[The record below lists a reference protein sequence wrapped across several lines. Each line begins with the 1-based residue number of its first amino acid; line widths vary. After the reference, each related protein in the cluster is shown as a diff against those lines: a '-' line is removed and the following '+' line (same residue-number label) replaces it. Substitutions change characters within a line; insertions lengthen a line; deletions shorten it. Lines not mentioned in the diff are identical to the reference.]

1 MRSAARAVAWVVVC
15 GGGPTIAHAEPID
28 AAEAARPVPL
38 APLELPARPHP
49 RRLDIGVRGLVVTR
63 FAEAS
68 IDGEPTRARHEAT
81 PGVGVNVRVPV
92 LDMLDLVGAW
102 GLSNVRLG
110 LEPGA
115 PGTSRIGAGP
125 AELDAP
131 VGGLAWWMQARVEP
145 TFDLGDDVVLR
156 GIAGVGWGRIELD
169 PSHARDA
176 LGPFLVRDRSASI
189 VEFPLGTGVS
199 VELVEG
205 WLKLEAELVVAPT
218 LTTDGTAHAPVGV
231 VAGDGSAGRVDV
243 LPRAP
248 VSLQQAVG
256 LAVQL

>member
-1 MRSAARAVAWVVVC
+1 MAWFVVFGIGSSIARA
-15 GGGPTIAHAEPID
+15 EPRTD
-28 AAEAARPVPL
+28 GASARPSEL
-38 APLELPARPHP
+38 APLELPVRPHP
-49 RRLDIGVRGLVVTR
+49 RRLDLGVRGLVVSR
-63 FAEAS
+63 FAEGE
-68 IDGEPTRARHEAT
+68 IDGVPTRARHEAT

-92 LDMLDLVGAW
+92 LGMLDLVGAW
-102 GLSNVRLG
+102 GLSTVHLG

-115 PGTSRIGAGP
+115 PGTSRIGASP
-125 AELDAP
+125 AGLDAP
-131 VGGLAWWMQARVEP
+131 IGGLAWWMQARVEP
-145 TFDLGDDVVLR
+145 TFDLGHDVVLR

-176 LGPFLVRDRSASI
+176 AGRFLVRDRSASI
-189 VEFPLGTGVS
+189 VEFPLGAGVS

-205 WLKLEAELVVAPT
+205 WLKLEAELLVSPT
-218 LTTDGTAHAPVGV
+218 LTTDGTAHVPVGV
-231 VAGDGSAGRVDV
+231 VAGDGSAGRVDA